1 MRCQEL
7 NFFLFLRKNIKLKN
21 PRLPNKDVID
31 KKTLDDAFKTK
42 EAAEEIIKQCKEMIE
57 EAAKPLVLSVLN
69 IYAAEQFWPGRT
81 PEEIT
86 KKVKELYD
94 GRFTEVDITKILS
107 ELNHEGTI
115 LGVHMGSRTGYRLKP
130 LDEQPIIP
138 YKGRVLPDDKK

>member
-1 MRCQEL
+1 M
-7 NFFLFLRKNIKLKN
+7 
-21 PRLPNKDVID
+21 ID

-42 EAAEEIIKQCKEMIE
+42 EAAEELIEECKETIE

-94 GRFTEVDITKILS
+94 ERFSEVDITKILA

-115 LGVHMGSRTGYRLKP
+115 LGVRIGPRTGYRLKP
-130 LDEQPIIP
+130 LDEQPTIP
-138 YKGRVLPDDKK
+138 YKGRVLLDHKK